1 MTGLGRK
8 LVRDVAVYGV
18 GDVATSVVNLLL
30 LPLYTDILTP
40 ADYGVMALLLTI
52 EAGAKILLRWG
63 VDAAFMRLYYDCR
76 DDAAR
81 QTLAST
87 TWLFL
92 AAVNAP
98 VFVAAYWFA
107 PSLGELMFD
116 TTAHTATL
124 RVFLVNTFVIGFYF
138 IPFHVYRIEGRTSR
152 FVALTF
158 SRAAGTVVLR
168 LLLVAVLGMG
178 VFGMVAADLILTA
191 IIGAA
196 LTPTFA
202 ALFRPRFSTALVKD
216 ALHFGLPR
224 VPHGVAHQATAL
236 ADRWILNKF
245 MGPDV
250 VGIYSVGVSIGL
262 GMKLF
267 LSAFEYAWAP
277 FYLDAM
283 KHPEAKA
290 LYSRTTT
297 YVVAI
302 LALLA
307 TGLAATSNDLVR
319 LMTAEEFHGA
329 GVVVPWIAIGV
340 LCQGFFQLTA
350 IGLNITKRTRTLPAA
365 TGAAMA
371 VAIGVNTLL
380 VPRYGMI
387 AAAWTYAMSYAT
399 LAAVGFALSQRVYP
413 VQYEWSRLLRVALAG
428 AAAYGLSI
436 SLVPAAWPLVVRL
449 LLHGLIV
456 LAAYPAGL
464 AALKFFRPGELA
476 GLLRLR
482 EFMQPPSRQSAAG
495 EELELGGE
503 IASAPS
509 VVDAAGADRAASRK
523 VE

>member
-1 MTGLGRK
+1 VTGLGRK
-8 LVRDVAVYGV
+8 LFRDVAVYGV

-30 LPLYTDILTP
+30 LPLYTEILTP

-52 EAGAKILLRWG
+52 EAAAKILLRWG

-76 DDAAR
+76 DTAAR

-87 TWLFL
+87 TWIFL

-98 VFVAAYWFA
+98 VFVVAYWFA
-107 PSLGELMFD
+107 PSLGNLMFD

-124 RVFLVNTFVIGFYF
+124 RVFLVNTFVIGFFF

-168 LLLVAVLGMG
+168 LLLVAGLGWG

-191 IIGAA
+191 IIGVA

-202 ALFRPRFSTALVKD
+202 ALFRPRFSTALIRD
-216 ALHFGLPR
+216 ALQFGLPR
-224 VPHGVAHQATAL
+224 VPHGVAHQVTAL
-236 ADRWILNKF
+236 ADRWILKGF
-245 MGPDV
+245 LGAEI

-290 LYSRTTT
+290 IYSRTTT

-307 TGLAATSNDLVR
+307 TGLAATSDDLVR
-319 LMTAEEFHGA
+319 LMTAEEFHDA
-329 GVVVPWIAIGV
+329 GIVVPWIAIGV

-365 TGAAMA
+365 TGAAMV
-371 VAIGVNTLL
+371 VAIVVNTLL
-380 VPRYGMI
+380 VPRFGMI
-387 AAAWTYAMSYAT
+387 AAAWTYALSYAT
-399 LAAVGFALSQRVYP
+399 LAVVGFILSQRVYP
-413 VQYEWSRLLRVALAG
+413 VQYEWPRLLRVA
-428 AAAYGLSI
+428 AAAAAAFGLSVALTPG
-436 SLVPAAWPLVVRL
+436 SWPLVVRF

-456 LAAYPAGL
+456 VVAYPAGL
-464 AALKFFRPGELA
+464 AILGFFRAGELSS
-476 GLLRLR
+476 LLRVRDYL
-482 EFMQPPSRQSAAG
+482 QPASRQPASG

-503 IASAPS
+503 VASAPS
-509 VVDAAGADRAASRK
+509 VVDAAGAGPPASRK